1 MAEEL
6 SAKMRLYL
14 AEVYQLLDLE
24 QPEDGYV
31 STSSLADVL
40 HVSAPAVN
48 RAINRL
54 KEAGLLEHEPYQGI
68 KLTPEGEAEALKQL
82 RAQRIAEMFL
92 ADVMGFSWDEVPE
105 EAAQISSALSMPI
118 VNRMAEMCGEP
129 QFNPHGDPIPQAD
142 GSIAVMDDHPLSQIE
157 AGKHVSITRMRTRD
171 PNRLQYIAALGLV
184 PGTELEVIHVAP
196 FDGPMQLKVNNEYRI
211 IGHNLA
217 ELIRVQELDSETT

>member
-1 MAEEL
+1 MPEEL
-6 SAKMRLYL
+6 SSKMRLYL

-24 QPEDGYV
+24 QPEDGYI

-48 RAINRL
+48 RAVNRL

-68 KLTPEGEAEALKQL
+68 KLTEEGEAEALKQL

-92 ADVMGFSWDEVPE
+92 ADVMGFHWDEVPD
-105 EAAQISSALSMPI
+105 EAAQISSALSAPI
-118 VNRMAEMCGEP
+118 VDRMAQMCGDP

-142 GSIAVMDDHPLSQIE
+142 GTMIPMGDHPLSHVE
-157 AGKHVSITRMRTRD
+157 AGKHVKITRMRTREPD
-171 PNRLQYIAALGLV
+171 RLQYIAALGLV
-184 PGTELEVIHVAP
+184 PGTELEVIHLAP
-196 FDGPMQLKVNNEYRI
+196 FDGPMQLKINNEFRI

-217 ELIRVQELDSETT
+217 ELIRVRVVDAE

>member
-24 QPEDGYV
+24 QPEDGYI
-31 STSSLADVL
+31 STSALADVL

-48 RAINRL
+48 RAVNRL
-54 KEAGLLEHEPYQGI
+54 KELNLLEHEPYQGI
-68 KLTPEGEAEALKQL
+68 KLTEAGEAEALKQL

-92 ADVMGFSWDEVPE
+92 ADVMGFPWDEVPE
-105 EAAQISSALSMPI
+105 EASQISSALSTPI
-118 VNRMAEMCGEP
+118 VNRMAQMCGEP
-129 QFNPHGDPIPQAD
+129 KFNPHGDPIPQAD
-142 GSIAVMDDHPLSQIE
+142 GSVIPMDDQPLSQVE
-157 AGKHVSITRMRTRD
+157 AENHVKITRMRTREPD
-171 PNRLQYIAALGLV
+171 RLQYIAALGLV

-217 ELIRVQELDSETT
+217 ELIRVRVIDPATN